1 MSCGSCKVADML
13 EGYVPYNDQERLDK
27 YVILDYLRTSPDIF
41 LRSNLKAHM
50 TASAWIVNRSR
61 TKVLMV
67 FHRIYDSWSWT
78 GGHADGDEDL
88 LAVAMRE
95 AREETGVEAL
105 PVSPSIFSI
114 EQLPVDGHYKNGLY
128 VPSHMH
134 LNVSYLLEADDSAPL
149 KVKADENKAVAW
161 FGLDEALTK
170 PSPAERWVVDHIY
183 AKLNSKL
190 KEIL

>member
-1 MSCGSCKVADML
+1 MFHEVIDQL
-13 EGYVPYNDQERLDK
+13 EGYRPFNDQERLDK
-27 YVILDYLRTSPDIF
+27 EVILDYLRTSADIF

-50 TASAWIVNRSR
+50 TASAWIVDPSR
-61 TKVLMV
+61 TKTLMV

-88 LAVAMRE
+88 LSVAMRE
-95 AREETGVEAL
+95 AFEETGVPARPIVE
-105 PVSPSIFSI
+105 SIFSI

-134 LNVSYLLEADDSAPL
+134 LNFSYLLEADDSVPL
-149 KVKADENKAVAW
+149 HVKEDENKGVAW

-170 PSPAERWVVDHIY
+170 PSPAEKWVVDHIY
-183 AKLNSKL
+183 AKMNAKL
-190 KEIL
+190 REVGI